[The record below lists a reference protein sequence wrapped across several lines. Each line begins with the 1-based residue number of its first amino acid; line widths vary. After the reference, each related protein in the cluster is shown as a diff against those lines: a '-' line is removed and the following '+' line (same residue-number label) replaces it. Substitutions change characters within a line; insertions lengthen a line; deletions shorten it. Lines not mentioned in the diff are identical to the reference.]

1 MLRKIILEYE
11 KHLKGKKF
19 KITLE
24 TGEII
29 EFQIAKKRL
38 KHLLG
43 FQYTSY
49 ANFPAELIYSKIKSR
64 KLTLEKLQKDK
75 KFKIVETRIL
85 NFTRIIDLLSLTE
98 KDFIIEFN
106 KNLIKNCEL
115 KSKYIIYKDNLN
127 HILHLGLAEDNT
139 YYPETWFIR
148 DERTNNIDLYIKNQK
163 KLKILSFEI
172 IIIN

>member
-24 TGEII
+24 DEVII

-49 ANFPAELIYSKIKSR
+49 DRFPAELIYSKMKNR
-64 KLTLEKLQKDK
+64 KLTLEKLKNDK
-75 KFKIVETRIL
+75 NFKSIETRLI
-85 NFTRIIDLLSLTE
+85 NFTRIIDLLSLDETN
-98 KDFIIEFN
+98 FILEFN
-106 KNLIKNCEL
+106 NTLIANCQL
-115 KSKYIIYKDNLN
+115 KSKYMIYKDNSN
-127 HILHLGLAEDNT
+127 QILHLGLAKDNT

-148 DERTNNIDLYIKNQK
+148 NDTTNIDLYIKNQK
-163 KLKILSFEI
+163 KVKIKKFEV
-172 IIIN
+172 ININ

>member
-49 ANFPAELIYSKIKSR
+49 STFPAELIYSKIKNR

-75 KFKIVETRIL
+75 KFKIVETRII
-85 NFTRIIDLLSLTE
+85 NFTRIIDLLSLNET
-98 KDFIIEFN
+98 DFIIEFN
-106 KNLIKNCEL
+106 KTLIENCEL
-115 KSKYIIYKDNLN
+115 KSKYIIYKDNSN
-127 HILHLGLAEDNT
+127 HILHLGLAEDNI

-163 KLKILSFEI
+163 KIKVIKFEI
-172 IIIN
+172 ITIN

>member
-11 KHLKGKKF
+11 KNLKGKVF

-24 TGEII
+24 NNQVI

-49 ANFPAELIYSKIKSR
+49 SKFPAELIYSNIKKR

-75 KFKIVETRIL
+75 MFKSIETRII
-85 NFTRIIDLLSLTE
+85 NFSRIIDLLSLTE
-98 KDFIIEFN
+98 SDFLIEFN
-106 KNLIKNCEL
+106 KNLIKNCNL
-115 KSKYIIYKDNLN
+115 KSKYIIYKDNSN
-127 HILHLGLAEDNT
+127 NILHLGLAEDNS

-148 DERTNNIDLYIKNQK
+148 DERMNNIDLYTKDQTKLQIIK
-163 KLKILSFEI
+163 FEVRE
-172 IIIN
+172 IN

>member
-49 ANFPAELIYSKIKSR
+49 STFPAELIYSKIKNR

-75 KFKIVETRIL
+75 KFKIIETRII
-85 NFTRIIDLLSLTE
+85 NFTRIIDLLSLDETE
-98 KDFIIEFN
+98 FIIEFN
-106 KNLIKNCEL
+106 KKLVSNCEL
-115 KSKYIIYKDNLN
+115 NSKYIIYKDNSN
-127 HILHLGLAEDNT
+127 HILHLGLGEDNT

-163 KLKILSFEI
+163 KV
-172 IIIN
+172 